1 MNQSHDRSGENP
13 MPDRV
18 GEITGQSPLPFR
30 GVAIGTGLLILLAG
44 FFAAPGSALTTD
56 DADPVSQTAGLRP
69 STLIEGHRDIRD
81 TLFTTDSV
89 WLDVDLERQVVTVRK
104 RSGEAKT
111 FLISSGNP
119 YISEGMSTP
128 VGIYTVQSKVPMAIS
143 RQFNDARLHHW
154 VGVYGGVG
162 FHGLD
167 GTGYYGYLGV
177 RPSSHGCIRMARDE
191 VKEMYAMVHVGAPI
205 LVRNGEPAR
214 VVAFCDP
221 ADTAG
226 ADVIDSVR
234 ARARG
239 LGTERIEAL
248 YAGRLLQ
255 ENLPPLVHTAG
266 TRVDWR
272 IESGR
277 REKIPRQ
284 IIPRTLTLPPT
295 SKEISNVK

>member
-1 MNQSHDRSGENP
+1 MNMIHDQEG
-13 MPDRV
+13 DRPTTDV
-18 GEITGQSPLPFR
+18 TEEITGQHPLSFR
-30 GVAIGTGLLILLAG
+30 AVSIATGLLVLLVG
-44 FFAAPGSALTTD
+44 FFAPPGSAITNVEP
-56 DADPVSQTAGLRP
+56 DPVSQTAGLRP

-104 RSGEAKT
+104 RDGEARQ

-119 YISEGMSTP
+119 YIREGMATP
-128 VGIYTVQSKVPMAIS
+128 AGIYTVQNKVPLAIS
-143 RQFNDARLHHW
+143 RQFNDARLHNW
-154 VGVYGGVG
+154 IGVYGGVG

-167 GTGYYGYLGV
+167 GTGYYGNLGV

-191 VKEMYAMVHVGAPI
+191 IKMMYQMVHVGAPI

-214 VVAFCDP
+214 VVAFRDP
-221 ADTAG
+221 ADTIG
-226 ADVIDSVR
+226 ADLIDSVR

-255 ENLPPLVHTAG
+255 EDLPPLVHTAG

-277 REKIPRQ
+277 KGSIPRQ

-295 SKEISNVK
+295 SREISNFK

>member
-1 MNQSHDRSGENP
+1 MKNQAH
-13 MPDRV
+13 
-18 GEITGQSPLPFR
+18 EITGGGPLSFR
-30 GVAIGTGLLILLAG
+30 GVSLGIGLILL
-44 FFAAPGSALTTD
+44 FACLFASPGSALTSGKGE
-56 DADPVSQTAGLRP
+56 PVSLTAGLRP

-104 RSGEAKT
+104 RSGEAKQ

-119 YISEGMSTP
+119 YIREGMATP
-128 VGIYTVQSKVPMAIS
+128 VGIYTVQNKVPMAIS
-143 RQFNDARLHHW
+143 RQFNDARLHNW
-154 VGVYGGVG
+154 IGVYGGVG

-167 GTGYYGYLGV
+167 GSGYYGNLGV

-191 VKEMYAMVHVGAPI
+191 IREMYDMIHVGAPI

-221 ADTAG
+221 SDTVG

-239 LGTERIEAL
+239 LGSERIEAL
-248 YAGRLLQ
+248 YEGRLLQ
-255 ENLPPLVHTAG
+255 EDLPLLVHTAG
-266 TRVDWR
+266 TRIEWR
-272 IESGR
+272 IESGVR
-277 REKIPRQ
+277 SRIPRQ
-284 IIPRTLTLPPT
+284 VIPRTLRLPPT
-295 SKEISNVK
+295 SREIAELR